1 MKKMFNVFAVLCVAL
16 MFFACAGNNAK
27 IVQTAPCIS
36 IAEPVVIPDAPVIK
50 IIEPV
55 MFDWDSDVIRDDQN
69 PTIDRVADIM
79 KEHTDIVLVLEGFA
93 SVEGPEDYNL
103 DLSKRRAESVK
114 SALVDLGVSADRIT
128 TNGLGETEQFGSE
141 LPPNRRVMVLSVN

>member
-1 MKKMFNVFAVLCVAL
+1 MKKIFNVFVVLCVAL
-16 MFFACAGNNAK
+16 MFVSCAGNNAK
-27 IVQTAPCIS
+27 IVQSAPCEVS
-36 IAEPVVIPDAPVIK
+36 IADPVIPDAPVIK

-55 MFDWDSDVIRDDQN
+55 MFDWDSDVIRDDQT
-69 PTIDRVADIM
+69 PTVVKVADIM

-114 SALVDLGVSADRIT
+114 SALIDLGVSADRIT

-141 LPPNRRVMVLSVN
+141 LSPNRRVMVLSVN